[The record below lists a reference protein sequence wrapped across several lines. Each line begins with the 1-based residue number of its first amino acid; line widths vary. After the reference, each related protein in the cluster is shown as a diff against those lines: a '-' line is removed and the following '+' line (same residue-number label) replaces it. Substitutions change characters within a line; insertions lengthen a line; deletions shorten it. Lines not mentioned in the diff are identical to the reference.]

1 VFAEDVSERHG
12 LEEQLRQAQKME
24 AIGQLTG
31 GIAHDFNNLLTII
44 LANAELLARG
54 PDEACVRDIVSA
66 AVSGRLMVNQL
77 LGFARRSTLTLEPMH
92 LGQLVNDLAAVLRRV
107 LPADIEMLVFADEDL
122 PEVAAD
128 GHAVEQILLN
138 LVNNSRDAMPDGG
151 VLRLE
156 TSCTW
161 ISDAQR
167 DVLGPGSAS
176 EFVCLAID
184 DTGAGMDEATRQ
196 RAFEPFFTTKPV
208 GKGTG
213 LGLATVY
220 GLVKQH
226 GGFVQI
232 DSAPGAGT
240 RLRIYFP
247 VVDETTRRRASGAHT
262 QLSVPEPRGHET
274 ILVVEDQAQL
284 RRATVYTLERAGY
297 TVLAAADGI
306 EALQLLR
313 HHGAPIHLVFSDLVM
328 GRLGGRGLYQIER
341 REGRET
347 PFLFTSGYAGA
358 GRGEDPLDPALPFL
372 PKPWTSADLLARV
385 RQVLDAA
392 TR

>member
-1 VFAEDVSERHG
+1 
-12 LEEQLRQAQKME
+12 
-24 AIGQLTG
+24 
-31 GIAHDFNNLLTII
+31 
-44 LANAELLARG
+44 
-54 PDEACVRDIVSA
+54 
-66 AVSGRLMVNQL
+66 MV
-77 LGFARRSTLTLEPMH
+77 
-92 LGQLVNDLAAVLRRV
+92 
-107 LPADIEMLVFADEDL
+107 
-122 PEVAAD
+122 
-128 GHAVEQILLN
+128 
-138 LVNNSRDAMPDGG
+138 

-176 EFVCLAID
+176 EYVCLAVD

-232 DSAPGAGT
+232 DSAPGTGT

-247 VVDETTRRRASGAHT
+247 VAEEMTRRRASGAHE
-262 QLSVPEPRGHET
+262 QLTVPMEGGTET
-274 ILVVEDQAQL
+274 VLVVEDQAQL
-284 RRATVYTLERAGY
+284 RRATVYTLEHAGY
-297 TVLAAADGI
+297 NVLAAADGI
-306 EALQLLR
+306 EALHLLR
-313 HHGAPIHLVFSDLVM
+313 HHPAPIHLVFTDLVM
-328 GRLGGRGLYQIER
+328 TRLGGRGLYQIDR
-341 REGRET
+341 REGRQT
-347 PFLFTSGYAGA
+347 PFLFTSGYAG
-358 GRGEDPLDPALPFL
+358 RGEDPLDPAWPFL

-385 RQVLDAA
+385 RQVLDGAKRA
-392 TR
+392 SARV

>member
-1 VFAEDVSERHG
+1 
-12 LEEQLRQAQKME
+12 
-24 AIGQLTG
+24 
-31 GIAHDFNNLLTII
+31 
-44 LANAELLARG
+44 
-54 PDEACVRDIVSA
+54 
-66 AVSGRLMVNQL
+66 
-77 LGFARRSTLTLEPMH
+77 
-92 LGQLVNDLAAVLRRV
+92 V
-107 LPADIEMLVFADEDL
+107 LPADIELLVFADEDL

-128 GHAVEQILLN
+128 GHAIEQILLN
-138 LVNNSRDAMPDGG
+138 LVNNARDAMPDGG

-176 EFVCLAID
+176 EYVCLAVD
-184 DTGAGMDEATRQ
+184 DTGFGMDEATRQ
-196 RAFEPFFTTKPV
+196 RAFEPFFTTKAI

-226 GGFVQI
+226 GGFAQI

-247 VVDETTRRRASGAHT
+247 VADETARRRASGAHA
-262 QLSVPEPRGHET
+262 EPPQPSDGGHET
-274 ILVVEDQAQL
+274 VLVVEDQAQL

-297 TVLAAADGI
+297 SVLAAADGI
-306 EALQLLR
+306 EALHLLR
-313 HHGAPIHLVFSDLVM
+313 QHGAPIHLVFTDLVM
-328 GRLGGRGLYQIER
+328 GRLGGRGLFQIDR
-341 REGRET
+341 REGRQT

-372 PKPWTSADLLARV
+372 PKPWTSADLLKRV
-385 RQVLDAA
+385 RHVLDEAQ
-392 TR
+392 RSG